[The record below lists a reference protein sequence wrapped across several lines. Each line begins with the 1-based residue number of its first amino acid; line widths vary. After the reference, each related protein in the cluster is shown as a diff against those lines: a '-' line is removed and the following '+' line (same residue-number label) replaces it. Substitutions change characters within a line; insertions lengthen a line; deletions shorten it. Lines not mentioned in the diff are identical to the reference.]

1 MGKRLAIPRILGIDW
16 WWLLVIGLFEG
27 YVRFAMH
34 VPQWVPSVS
43 GLWMVGQVVWL
54 KIAEPRSRSVYLY
67 VVLWIG
73 DTASEVLPK
82 SFRHPQCVMD
92 FLGVCLA
99 VLLIVALFLFRDELE
114 KHFRETDPRG
124 IELNGFMTFFFNFI
138 YFQYWFHQVYLEQHE
153 VDLRLT

>member
-1 MGKRLAIPRILGIDW
+1 VGKRLAIPRILGIDW

-82 SFRHPQCVMD
+82 SFRHPGGYGLSRRLPGGTPHC
-92 FLGVCLA
+92 GA
-99 VLLIVALFLFRDELE
+99 FLFRDELE